1 MAGGARNRRVKPT
14 LRLALDRDIPGLR
27 ELIERSARAL
37 SRGFYSPSQVD
48 AAVRYV
54 FGVDSALVADGTYFV
69 AVVDAAIVGCGGWS
83 RRGALYGGDQRPM
96 GAADWLDPARDAAR
110 IRAFFV
116 APEHA
121 RRGVGRLLYQACEA
135 AAGAAGFHR
144 LELMATLPGVP
155 LYSSL
160 GFREVAH
167 VIDAL
172 PDGTTVEFVRM
183 DRDIAATLTV

>member
-1 MAGGARNRRVKPT
+1 MTPT
-14 LRLALDRDIPGLR
+14 LRHALESDVLVLR
-27 ELIERSARAL
+27 ALIERSARAL
-37 SRGFYSPSQVD
+37 SRDFYSPLQIE

-54 FGVDSALVADGTYFV
+54 FGVDSALIADGTYFV
-69 AVVDAAIVGCGGWS
+69 AIDDAAIVGCGGWS
-83 RRGALYGGDQRPM
+83 RRGTLYGGDQRPM

-121 RRGVGRLLYQACEA
+121 RRGIGRLLYAACEA
-135 AAGAAGFHR
+135 AARAAGFHR

-160 GFREVAH
+160 GFREVER
-167 VIDAL
+167 VTDVL
-172 PDGTTVEFVRM
+172 PDGTGVEFVRM
-183 DRDIAATLTV
+183 ERDVRTSSRR